1 MKKKIN
7 NRDLLAQ
14 IITKAMPLKKFTVH
28 LMHPYVTWEDVE
40 ARDENEAIAKCMDE
54 NVPGSD
60 CNEVQSWL
68 ACSEDEEDE

>member
-1 MKKKIN
+1 M
-7 NRDLLAQ
+7 
-14 IITKAMPLKKFTVH
+14 KKFTVH

-40 ARDENEAIAKCMDE
+40 AKNEDAAIEKCRAE
-54 NVPGSD
+54 STIGND